1 MLPSLFLPL
10 KVLEIYLTLDGTG
23 TFLQMRLRKIS
34 HVESIKEGE
43 LDEKDIRWRV
53 LIFGKWVEKN

>member
-1 MLPSLFLPL
+1 
-10 KVLEIYLTLDGTG
+10 
-23 TFLQMRLRKIS
+23 MRLRKIS